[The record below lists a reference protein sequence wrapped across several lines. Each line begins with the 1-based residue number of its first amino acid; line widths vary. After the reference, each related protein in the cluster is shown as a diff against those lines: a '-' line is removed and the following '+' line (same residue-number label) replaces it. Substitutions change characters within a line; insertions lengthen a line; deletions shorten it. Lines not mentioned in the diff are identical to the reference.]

1 MSVPAPLDKGRI
13 SGRCGDCAYVWVVA
27 YLPMPVDRA
36 ATLARLARCPRG
48 CEGKVFC
55 A

>member
-1 MSVPAPLDKGRI
+1 MSDPAPLDKGRLQ
-13 SGRCGDCAYVWVVA
+13 GRCGDCDHVWVVA
-27 YLPMPVDRA
+27 YLPMAVSRA
-36 ATLARLARCPRG
+36 AELARLARCPRG